1 MKKIGKYG
9 LTTLFII
16 FYLIFMGYSVSA
28 DDTCVFSVTAD
39 DLPPNIVLLL
49 DNGAEMEQIVW
60 HDDYDNSADYKQPDS
75 GIDVVTRLPGAD
87 GFYND
92 RGYGIIMTGNKYFLV
107 DIPED
112 LNISNYNFRL
122 QADITDAS
130 AKKGTWIINGKS
142 ITLPAEPST
151 VAVDGIIDNA
161 TYFRYS
167 KKYLNWLFFSGLYDG
182 SSLPNKTRFYMA
194 KEAIMTVAKLTDYKA
209 YFGIYYFA
217 NDTGGSQAQPL
228 KFAVKAKVD
237 GVDNDGI
244 NGIDDFNEILTSEF
258 INNIN
263 NMKTVTYSPLAEGLS
278 TVGYY
283 LSSPSSGASGGYCQ
297 QNYTIVLSP
306 GVSSEDQGTP
316 SQQVPAS
323 LSDHDEDDGLI
334 KEGKIKEDAVTY
346 DIPLNQ
352 NGSTY
357 LDDVAYYLN
366 SNDIVADVEGTGSL
380 CFDEYDTVTNPFY
393 VGGTVTGNTSTS
405 TGIITAV
412 NVNVGG
418 ASGCL
423 ELASISGNFT
433 DDEIL
438 KGSTGGSARVNG
450 LLFDSGEGFQNVFTY
465 TVGFMGDKE
474 GDLFLINTS
483 NNGNGKKN
491 LYNSSDEDYGKYHF
505 NADSPDD
512 LAAQLMAAVNSILS
526 RTSTFMA
533 PVVPVTR
540 TTSGNRIYMAFFKP
554 NKGNFW
560 EGNVTKYGI
569 FSNQIV
575 DKYDQA
581 ATYDNGAMIETAE
594 PYWSTIDWADN
605 TKSNYISYANRRIYT
620 SLNGTDLILF
630 ENGNLTDANLGT
642 PARPK
647 ADIINYVRGAD
658 ILDEDEDTVNLENRS
673 IITGDVL
680 HSEPLIFRYRY
691 AANGNITTMVYF
703 GANDGMLHAV
713 LDEIEIPPI
722 VPSDPPTVTHYG
734 NEAWAFIPP
743 DLLPRLKDMIEGVDH
758 QYYVDSTPKIY
769 FKDKNGNGVI
779 DSADDD
785 RVILVCGERNGGTGY
800 FALDIT
806 YPSFPNVKVLW
817 RVNQNDYSAIY
828 DYTSPTHV
836 IPELGQTWS
845 EPQFGVVKDSFGN
858 GIPVLFVGGGYDGS
872 ATPTTGNTVLVI
884 NVMNGDIVRQFN
896 SSTDPVTDMN
906 YPIPSNVLVVDE
918 DDNGYVDKIYV
929 GDLGGQMWRFGGVT
943 ANDFYNFNENI
954 NDWTA
959 QVFFKTDSGNSRKF
973 FYPPSIT
980 LEKGFD
986 MVFMGTGN
994 REESCCNNRNNLCS
1008 FTGSDIIAAVKETH
1022 SSTPIMGVGGTDLV
1036 DVTDPTATPP
1046 DLTTDDGWYIRLV
1059 DDIDQAVGEKVLA
1072 ENVVFY
1078 KTLYITTFLP
1088 NEDPC
1093 APGGDSKLYAL
1104 SYLTGQ
1110 PVLDFDGDS
1119 SNDRSVTI
1127 GGGIPSKPV
1136 MLITKTGTR
1145 LLVSVGSSN
1154 PDPASPSTGAGIMN
1168 IQPLMP
1174 PINFFYKYWKEV
1186 F

>member
-1 MKKIGKYG
+1 
-9 LTTLFII
+9 
-16 FYLIFMGYSVSA
+16 
-28 DDTCVFSVTAD
+28 
-39 DLPPNIVLLL
+39 
-49 DNGAEMEQIVW
+49 
-60 HDDYDNSADYKQPDS
+60 
-75 GIDVVTRLPGAD
+75 
-87 GFYND
+87 
-92 RGYGIIMTGNKYFLV
+92 
-107 DIPED
+107 
-112 LNISNYNFRL
+112 
-122 QADITDAS
+122 
-130 AKKGTWIINGKS
+130 
-142 ITLPAEPST
+142 
-151 VAVDGIIDNA
+151 
-161 TYFRYS
+161 
-167 KKYLNWLFFSGLYDG
+167 
-182 SSLPNKTRFYMA
+182 
-194 KEAIMTVAKLTDYKA
+194 
-209 YFGIYYFA
+209 
-217 NDTGGSQAQPL
+217 
-228 KFAVKAKVD
+228 
-237 GVDNDGI
+237 VDNDGD
-244 NGIDDFNEILTSEF
+244 GDTDEFDEILTPEF
-258 INNIN
+258 ISNIN
-263 NMKTVTYSPLAEGLS
+263 NMHTVTYSPLAEGLS
-278 TVGYY
+278 TIGYY

-297 QNYTIVLSP
+297 QNFTIVISP

-316 SQQVPAS
+316 SQHVPAS
-323 LSDHDEDDGLI
+323 LSDYDGDNAAGDI
-334 KEGKIKEDAVTY
+334 AEGKIKENSTIY
-346 DIPLNQ
+346 NIPVNQ
-352 NGSTY
+352 SGSTY
-357 LDDVAYYLN
+357 LDDVAYYLY
-366 SNDIVADVEGTGSL
+366 SNDIVADVPGTGSL
-380 CFDEYDTVTNPFY
+380 CFDEYDAVTNPFF
-393 VGGTVTGNTSTS
+393 VGGTVTGDTSNA
-405 TGIITAV
+405 TGSITAV

-423 ELASISGNFT
+423 ELAAISGNFD

-438 KGSTGGSARVNG
+438 TGSTGGSARVNG
-450 LLFDSGEGFQNVFTY
+450 LLFDSGEGYQNVFTY

-491 LYNSSDEDYGKYHF
+491 LYNTSDEEYGKYHF
-505 NADSPDD
+505 NADSPKD
-512 LAAQLMAAVNSILS
+512 LSAQLLAAVNSILS

-554 NKGNFW
+554 NKGNYW

-569 FSNQIV
+569 LSNQIV

-594 PYWSTIDWADN
+594 PFWSTIDWADN
-605 TKSNYISYANRRIYT
+605 ISFADRYIYT
-620 SLNGTDLILF
+620 SLNGTDLIPF
-630 ENGNLTDANLGT
+630 EDGNLTDANLGT
-642 PARPK
+642 PTSPRT
-647 ADIINYVRGAD
+647 DVINYARGAD
-658 ILDEDEDTVNLENRS
+658 ILDEDEDTVTLENRS

-680 HSEPLIFRYRY
+680 HSEPVIFKYRY
-691 AANGNITTMVYF
+691 ANGDSKTMVYF

-713 LDEIEIPPI
+713 LDTTQ
-722 VPSDPPTVTHYG
+722 SSGADPVDHGT
-734 NEAWAFIPP
+734 EEWAFIPP
-743 DLLPRLKDMIEGVDH
+743 DLLPHIKDMIEGVDH

-769 FKDKNGNGVI
+769 FKDI
-779 DSADDD
+779 DGDGIVDSGDDQ
-785 RVILVCGERNGGTGY
+785 VILVCGERKGGTGY
-800 FALDIT
+800 FALDVT
-806 YPSFPNVKVLW
+806 NPSFPNVNVLW
-817 RVNQNDYSAIY
+817 RINQNDYSATY
-828 DYTSPTHV
+828 GYTSPTHV

-872 ATPTTGNTVLVI
+872 ATPTKGNTVLVI
-884 NVMNGDIVRQFN
+884 NVTNGDIVRQFN
-896 SSTDPVTDMN
+896 SSSDPVADMN

-918 DDNGYVDKIYV
+918 NENGYVDKVYV
-929 GDLGGQMWRFGGVT
+929 GDLGGQMWRLGGVT
-943 ANDFYNFNENI
+943 ANDFQNFNENI

-959 QVFFKTDSGNSRKF
+959 QVLFKTDSGNSRKF

-980 LEKGFD
+980 FEKGFD

-1022 SSTPIMGVGGTDLV
+1022 SSTPIMGVGGMDLV

-1046 DLTTDDGWYIRLV
+1046 NLTTDDGWYIRLV
-1059 DDIDQAVGEKVLA
+1059 DDTDQAVGEKVLS

-1110 PVLDFDGDS
+1110 PVLDFDGNS

-1168 IQPLMP
+1168 MQPLVP
-1174 PINFFYKYWKEV
+1174 PINFFYKYWKEA